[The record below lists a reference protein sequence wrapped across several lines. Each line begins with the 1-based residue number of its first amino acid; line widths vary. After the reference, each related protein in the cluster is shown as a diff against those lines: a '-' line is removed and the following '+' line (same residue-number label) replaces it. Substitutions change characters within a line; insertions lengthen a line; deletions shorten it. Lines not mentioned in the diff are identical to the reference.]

1 MKKEQKLERFAEREF
16 KRNMH
21 TLIIEDEEGGYIAFG
36 RYRLIPR
43 GHQFD
48 VFTSSE
54 DLIGS
59 FSNKRIAMSWCVADK
74 YNQLNLAHNIKNL
87 DVKKQSMEADLYVTR
102 SQADRTRN
110 EGFAEVVLTKLQP
123 KVERLSWLNN
133 ELEKC
138 LNSAKYL
145 QLRGFQNETARTSDN

>member
-1 MKKEQKLERFAEREF
+1 
-16 KRNMH
+16 
-21 TLIIEDEEGGYIAFG
+21 
-36 RYRLIPR
+36 
-43 GHQFD
+43 
-48 VFTSSE
+48 
-54 DLIGS
+54 
-59 FSNKRIAMSWCVADK
+59 
-74 YNQLNLAHNIKNL
+74 
-87 DVKKQSMEADLYVTR
+87 MEADLYVTR

>member
-16 KRNMH
+16 KRNLH
-21 TLIIEDEEGGYIAFG
+21 TMIIEDEDGGYIAFG
-36 RYRLIPR
+36 RYRLIPNK
-43 GHQFD
+43 HQFN
-48 VFTSSE
+48 VFTTSE

-59 FSNKRIAMSWCVADK
+59 FSNKRTAISWCVADK
-74 YNQLNLAHNIKNL
+74 YNQLNLAANIKNL
-87 DVKKQSMEADLYVTR
+87 DIKKQSMENDLYVTK